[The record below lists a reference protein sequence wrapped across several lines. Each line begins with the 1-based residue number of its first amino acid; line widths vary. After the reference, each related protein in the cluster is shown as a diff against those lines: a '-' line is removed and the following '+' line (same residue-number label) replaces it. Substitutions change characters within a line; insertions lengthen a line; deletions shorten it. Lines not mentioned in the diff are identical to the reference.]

1 MDTSS
6 NIFVSLFFIHGAL
19 GTAILAWWFLTK
31 KQQTLKDFGWGMAG
45 YAAGLAIWSFV
56 VLTKPTDLKPLIL
69 LGVIPF
75 LLASVAY
82 AKAASAKLPAKS
94 STLMTVTFILLAAT
108 FLART
113 FFYPSE
119 PYFSDKGLLFF
130 GLQSVPVALY
140 IATIS
145 VSFLPAIRAVTAE
158 IKDKATKS
166 LMGVCLTILY
176 VNSIIF
182 VSAKDDT
189 LLLINGVVL
198 SVALLVLWT
207 KALGSLSSP
216 KA

>member
-1 MDTSS
+1 MDTPS
-6 NIFVSLFFIHGAL
+6 NIFVSLFFIHGTL

-45 YAAGLAIWSFV
+45 YAAGLAVWSFV

-75 LLASVAY
+75 LLASLAY
-82 AKAASAKLPAKS
+82 AKAASAKLPTKS
-94 STLMTVTFILLAAT
+94 STLMTVTLILLAAT
-108 FLART
+108 FIART

-145 VSFLPAIRAVTAE
+145 VSFLPAIRAVTAG

-166 LMGVCLTILY
+166 LMGTCLTILY

-198 SVALLVLWT
+198 SLALLTLWI
-207 KALGSLSSP
+207 KALTSA

>member
-19 GTAILAWWFLTK
+19 GTAILAWWFLSK

-45 YAAGLAIWSFV
+45 YAAGLAVWSYV

-82 AKAASAKLPAKS
+82 AKAASAKLPTKS
-94 STLMTVTFILLAAT
+94 STLMTVTLVLLVAT
-108 FLART
+108 FAART

-166 LMGVCLTILY
+166 LMGTCLTVLY

-198 SVALLVLWT
+198 SVALLALWT
-207 KALGSLSSP
+207 RALMSPSKA
-216 KA
+216 

>member
-45 YAAGLAIWSFV
+45 YAAGLSAWSV
-56 VLTKPTDLKPLIL
+56 VVITKPIDPKPLIL

-82 AKAASAKLPAKS
+82 AKAASAKLPTKS
-94 STLMTVTFILLAAT
+94 STLMTITLALLASTFI
-108 FLART
+108 ART

-130 GLQSVPVALY
+130 GLQSIPVALY

-166 LMGVCLTILY
+166 LMGACLTILY

-198 SVALLVLWT
+198 SVALLVLWL
-207 KALGSLSSP
+207 KALST
-216 KA
+216 KIA

>member
-1 MDTSS
+1 MDTS

-45 YAAGLAIWSFV
+45 YAAGLAVWSFV

-75 LLASVAY
+75 LLAGVAY
-82 AKAASAKLPAKS
+82 AKAASAKLPTKS
-94 STLMTVTFILLAAT
+94 STLMTVTLILLAAT
-108 FLART
+108 FIART

-166 LMGVCLTILY
+166 LMGTCLTILY

-198 SVALLVLWT
+198 SLALLTLWV
-207 KALGSLSSP
+207 KALTSA

>member
-1 MDTSS
+1 MDTS
-6 NIFVSLFFIHGAL
+6 NIFVSLFFINGTL
-19 GTAILAWWFLTK
+19 GTAILAWWFLSK
-31 KQQTLKDFGWGMAG
+31 KQQVLKDFGLGMAG
-45 YAAGLAIWSFV
+45 YAAGLAVWSYV
-56 VLTKPTDLKPLIL
+56 VLTKPEDLKPLIL

-82 AKAASAKLPAKS
+82 AKAASAKLPTKS
-94 STLMTVTFILLAAT
+94 STLMTVTLILLIAT
-108 FLART
+108 FVART

-119 PYFSDKGLLFF
+119 PYFSENGLLFF
-130 GLQSVPVALY
+130 GLQPVPTALY

-145 VSFLPAIRAVTAE
+145 VSFLPAIRAVTAV

-166 LMGVCLTILY
+166 LMGICLTTLY

-198 SVALLVLWT
+198 SVALVTLWAKLLT
-207 KALGSLSSP
+207 SP
-216 KA
+216 KKV